1 VDVAYQAAPCSAFF
15 AGIRAIARSVIA
27 VIVSDGFT
35 PGLAGIT
42 EPSQISKFS

>member
-1 VDVAYQAAPCSAFF
+1 MLYEFFGFTLLIAYSAK
-15 AGIRAIARSVIA
+15 A

-42 EPSQISKFS
+42 EPSITYKPL